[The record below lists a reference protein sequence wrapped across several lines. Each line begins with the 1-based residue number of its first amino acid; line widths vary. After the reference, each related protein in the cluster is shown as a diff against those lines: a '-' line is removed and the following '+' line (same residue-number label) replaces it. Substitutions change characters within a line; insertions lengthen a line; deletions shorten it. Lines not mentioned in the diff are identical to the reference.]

1 MLVSPVVRTVAVK
14 VMLPFDGVVAIV
26 APKGRTEYVAE
37 WMPIG
42 RSDSDAGGVPVY
54 GP

>member
-1 MLVSPVVRTVAVK
+1 MK
-14 VMLPFDGVVAIV
+14 VMSVVDGVVAIN
-26 APKGRTEYVAE
+26 APKGRTEYVAA

-42 RSDSDAGGVPVY
+42 RSDSDAGGVPLY